1 MPPEL
6 TPLYHTSVHAEL
18 SEAQRISYNQ
28 LHGLY
33 FHEQIIFFE
42 QSIIRPALTAI
53 KAACR
58 DAALRSSID
67 QFIAEENR
75 HSAGFYGLL
84 RETAF
89 AMYANSPN
97 FFIHTNTAASLVL
110 SWGTSNPRA
119 FPMYLWLI
127 LLLEERAM
135 HCSRVFLRHEG
146 DLAGPFVQI
155 QRQHLADEVDHVQWD
170 EEIINEVWPK
180 TPPWLRKLNV
190 KLIDWMLREFIVAPK
205 RAAVRVLD
213 ALAARHPSLK
223 PLLPRL
229 RKELRE
235 LGQTPDFQQSIFCSP
250 VAPRSQRLMSTYAE
264 FDDFQTYW
272 FRHES

>member
-6 TPLYHTSVHAEL
+6 TPLYHTAVHAEL
-18 SEAQRISYNQ
+18 SEPERISYNQ

-53 KAACR
+53 KATCL
-58 DAALRSSID
+58 DPVLRSNIN
-67 QFIAEENR
+67 QFITEENR
-75 HSAGFYGLL
+75 HSAGFYELL
-84 RETAF
+84 RQTTPE
-89 AMYANSPN
+89 MYRNTSN
-97 FFIHTNTAASLVL
+97 FFIRTNAAATLVL
-110 SWGTSNPRA
+110 NWGTSHPRV

-135 HCSRVFLRHEG
+135 HCSRVFLRHE
-146 DLAGPFVQI
+146 DTLAGSFFQI

-170 EEIINEVWPK
+170 EQIIAEVWPN
-180 TPPWLRKLNV
+180 TPAWLRKLNV
-190 KLIDWMLREFIVAPK
+190 RLTDWMLREFIVAPK

-213 ALAARHPSLK
+213 ALIARHPSLI

-229 RKELRE
+229 KKELRE
-235 LGQTPDFQQSIFCSP
+235 LGQTPDFQQSIFCPP
-250 VAPRSQRLMSTYAE
+250 VAPRSQKLMSDYAE
-264 FDDFQTYW
+264 FDDFQAYW